1 MPSVPA
7 LEFSNVSKQ
16 YRGFFRSQWVTAL
29 RDFSFRVEPG
39 EIFGFLG
46 PNGAGKTTAIHLAIG
61 LMFPSSG
68 RGEMLGREFGHAP
81 TRRRVGFLAE
91 NVALYHRSAEKLVR
105 FYGGLNGMSDPQ
117 LRQRTTEML
126 KELELTEVA
135 GRNAGKFSR
144 GMLQRVGLA
153 QALVNDPELLILD
166 EPASALDPLGRLRV
180 REILQRA
187 REAGKTVFLSS
198 HLLSEVEQIC
208 DRLAIVIKGRVA
220 RVGTLAELL
229 EAQDRFVITAKGI
242 DALMF
247 EGTSQNGFIKITVP
261 ALRQRQTIEK
271 IWLAGGEVVAV
282 NPIRRTLEELVCR
295 SGKPERRGTQQPR
308 GLKGTKMKMW
318 IKALALLSLCWTVR
332 GVAENP
338 GPTWKVDIRERFQF
352 QAFDRTINFRWTLH
366 QGVLFISPERILV
379 YQVNRSRGLAKL
391 SARDASGGGG
401 NFVLD
406 MQGTECPRWKRY
418 QVDSAPHQRGFLQGD
433 CHAQRKIYCP
443 DG

>member
-1 MPSVPA
+1 MPAAA

-29 RDFSFRVEPG
+29 CDFSLRVEPG
-39 EIFGFLG
+39 EIFGFIG
-46 PNGAGKTTAIHLAIG
+46 PNGAGKTTAIHLAMG

-68 RGEMLGREFGHAP
+68 RGELLGHTFGHVP

-91 NVALYHRSAEKLVR
+91 NVALYHRPAARLVR
-105 FYGGLNGMSDPQ
+105 FYGALNGMRDPQ

-126 KELELTEVA
+126 KELELTDVA

-166 EPASALDPLGRLRV
+166 EPASALDPLGRVRV
-180 REILQRA
+180 REILLRA

-208 DRLAIVIKGRVA
+208 DRLAIVIRGRVA

-247 EGTSQNGFIKITVP
+247 EGTPQNGFIRITVP
-261 ALRQRQTIEK
+261 ALNQRRTIEK

-282 NPIRRTLEELVCR
+282 NPIRRTLEDLFVELA
-295 SGKPERRGTQQPR
+295 GQ
-308 GLKGTKMKMW
+308 
-318 IKALALLSLCWTVR
+318 
-332 GVAENP
+332 N
-338 GPTWKVDIRERFQF
+338 
-352 QAFDRTINFRWTLH
+352 
-366 QGVLFISPERILV
+366 
-379 YQVNRSRGLAKL
+379 
-391 SARDASGGGG
+391 GGGHG
-401 NFVLD
+401 
-406 MQGTECPRWKRY
+406 
-418 QVDSAPHQRGFLQGD
+418 
-433 CHAQRKIYCP
+433 AQHDDAGRP
-443 DG
+443 Q

>member
-29 RDFSFRVEPG
+29 RDFSLRVEPG

-61 LMFPSSG
+61 LMFPSGG
-68 RGEMLGREFGHAP
+68 RGEMLGHEFGHAP

-91 NVALYHRSAEKLVR
+91 NVALYHRPAARLVR
-105 FYGGLNGMSDPQ
+105 FYGALNAMRDPQ

-126 KELELTEVA
+126 KELELTDVA

-180 REILQRA
+180 REILLQA
-187 REAGKTVFLSS
+187 RHAGKTVFLSS

-220 RVGTLAELL
+220 RVGTLEELL

-247 EGTSQNGFIKITVP
+247 EGTPQNGFIKITVP
-261 ALRQRQTIEK
+261 ALNQRRTIEK

-282 NPIRRTLEELVCR
+282 NPIRRTLEDLFVELA
-295 SGKPERRGTQQPR
+295 SQNGGGHGEQDHAR
-308 GLKGTKMKMW
+308 GL
-318 IKALALLSLCWTVR
+318 
-332 GVAENP
+332 
-338 GPTWKVDIRERFQF
+338 Q
-352 QAFDRTINFRWTLH
+352 
-366 QGVLFISPERILV
+366 
-379 YQVNRSRGLAKL
+379 
-391 SARDASGGGG
+391 
-401 NFVLD
+401 
-406 MQGTECPRWKRY
+406 
-418 QVDSAPHQRGFLQGD
+418 
-433 CHAQRKIYCP
+433 
-443 DG
+443 